1 MEPRIVVPPSLKDQV
16 YDYLKEAIIR
26 GELQFGSFYSVQWV
40 ASRLGVSR
48 TPVREA
54 VQQLQHEGLI
64 DVFPYK
70 GFTIKTISPAVIEEV
85 FEVREAIESFCIKKL
100 LAQYGSPVYGELMK
114 SLEKT
119 LAEQKYMVVHGKDAM
134 DYWKLDKGFHR
145 LIVEFCNNKVLREV
159 YESISDKISSI
170 ALATLQDRRRFASAS
185 EEHALIFAKL
195 KEGSQ
200 EAVNVNVAHLL
211 STKRLIMKTW
221 EKWENN
227 ARIEDAFSAPRFED

>member
-1 MEPRIVVPPSLKDQV
+1 MEQKIVVSPSLKDQV
-16 YDYLKEAIIR
+16 YSYLKEAIVR

-70 GFTIKTISPAVIEEV
+70 GFTVKAISPAVIEEV

-100 LAQYGSPVYGELMK
+100 LAQYGTPAYAELMVM
-114 SLEKT
+114 LERT
-119 LAEQKYMVVHGKDAM
+119 VEEQKYMVAHGKDAM

-145 LIVEFCNNKVLREV
+145 RIVEFCNNKVLSEV

-170 ALATLQDRRRFASAS
+170 ALATLQDRSRFASAS
-185 EEHALIFAKL
+185 EEHALILAKL
-195 KEGSQ
+195 KEGSH

-211 STKRLIMKTW
+211 STKKLIMKTW

-227 ARIEDAFSAPRFED
+227 GQEDSFALQRLEV